1 MKDNFSLEELVE
13 AQRLISPHIH
23 RTPVLSSKALNSIS
37 GATLFFKCE
46 NFQKTGSFKARG
58 ATHAILRLSEDEKR
72 RGVATHSSGNHGQAL
87 AWAAQKLGIACHVVM
102 PENAPEVKIA
112 AVQNYGAEVHLCA
125 PNLAAREAGLK
136 AVQDKFGAVFIPPY
150 NHPHIIAG
158 QSTAATE
165 LLEDY
170 PDLDLIISPVGGGGL
185 LAGTALSNYYFS
197 KRCQVIAGEPEG
209 ANDAFQSFYS
219 GNLVKE
225 HQTKTIADGLLTTLG
240 EINFPII
247 QELVLE
253 IITVSETEIVE
264 ALKLIYQRLK
274 IVVEPSSAVALAAI
288 LQQAERYENR
298 RIGIILSGGNV
309 DLAKLPF

>member
-1 MKDNFSLEELVE
+1 MDTLSKETLLETR
-13 AQRLISPHIH
+13 RLISPHVH
-23 RTPVLSSKALNSIS
+23 QTPVLKSNALNTIS
-37 GATLFFKCE
+37 GAELFFKCE

-58 ATHAILRLSEDEKR
+58 ASHAILRLSEEEKK

-87 AWAAQKLGIACHVVM
+87 AWAAQKLGIPCHVVM

-112 AVQNYGAEVHLCA
+112 AVRNYGAEVHLCA
-125 PNLAAREAGLK
+125 ANLPAREAGLK
-136 AVQDKFGAVFIPPY
+136 AVQDQFGSVFIPPY

-158 QSTAATE
+158 QSTAAAE
-165 LLEDY
+165 LLDEI
-170 PDLDLIISPVGGGGL
+170 PDLDLIITPVGGGGL
-185 LAGTALSNYYFS
+185 LAGTALTTHYFAE
-197 KRCQVIAGEPEG
+197 RCQVIAGEPEG
-209 ANDAFQSFYS
+209 ANDAFLSFYS
-219 GNLVKE
+219 GERIKE
-225 HQTKTIADGLLTTLG
+225 HQTQTIADGLLTTLG

-247 QELVLE
+247 QELVSD
-253 IITVSETEIVE
+253 IITVSETEIIE

-288 LQQAERYENR
+288 LQQADRYENR